1 MSDLKTKIAVLSNV
15 NADFIAR
22 QLKKDFAVCPS
33 IGYGDIWGHLLNTN
47 STLRQFE
54 PKLIFII
61 VDINRLLESAFE
73 PKDRMAIIDD
83 WFGMAESATPT
94 AFEYFISDVIFG
106 GDISDLDE
114 FDNDILENY
123 WLEKLNELLSRHANI
138 HRFSLKKI
146 VTEFGAKNMFD
157 AKMWYMGKLPF
168 SHNGNVQLAAGIKN
182 AIDCF
187 TRVPKKVLVLD
198 LDNTLWGGV
207 LGEDGIEGIALGD
220 DGVGAIYKDAQ
231 RLIKKM
237 QQRGV
242 MLAVSSKN
250 NRSDVEELW
259 RNHSHMLLRAE
270 DFVSIKINW
279 RDKVDNISEMAR
291 ELNLGSASFVF
302 LDDMEAERENVR
314 MRLPEVVVADFPANV
329 EQLPECLESIY
340 ERFFKKLRA
349 TTEDLTKTRQYLE
362 EERRQAAS
370 QGMDYDTFLKSLNLR
385 VKRVDFDEKSKNR
398 IVQLINKTNQF
409 NLTTHRRNLTE
420 IERFLKDGGEIFAY
434 QVSDKFGDYGIVAV
448 ILLDMRIPKID
459 TFLMSCR
466 IMGKRLENFFI
477 DRIENELLHE
487 GFETLKAEYIAS
499 AKNMPVA
506 DFYDGLGYARCAE
519 SEGAVQYSIELQSRP
534 VREFFVTN
542 DGE

>member
-506 DFYDGLGYARCAE
+506 DFYDGLGYVRHE
-519 SEGAVQYSIELQSRP
+519 NDGGTVQYSIELKSRP
-534 VREFFVTN
+534 VRKFFVTN

>member
-47 STLRQFE
+47 STLHQFE
-54 PKLIFII
+54 PKLIFILI
-61 VDINRLLESAFE
+61 DINRLLESAFE
-73 PKDRMAIIDD
+73 PKDRKAIIDD

-94 AFEYFISDVIFG
+94 AFEYFISDVVFD

-114 FDNDILENY
+114 FDNDVLENY
-123 WLEKLNELLSRHANI
+123 WLERLGELLGRHANI

-198 LDNTLWGGV
+198 LDNKLWGGV

-250 NRSDVEELW
+250 NRSDVEELI
-259 RNHSHMLLRAE
+259 RICCSARKILFRSK
-270 DFVSIKINW
+270 SI
-279 RDKVDNISEMAR
+279 
-291 ELNLGSASFVF
+291 
-302 LDDMEAERENVR
+302 
-314 MRLPEVVVADFPANV
+314 
-329 EQLPECLESIY
+329 
-340 ERFFKKLRA
+340 
-349 TTEDLTKTRQYLE
+349 
-362 EERRQAAS
+362 
-370 QGMDYDTFLKSLNLR
+370 
-385 VKRVDFDEKSKNR
+385 
-398 IVQLINKTNQF
+398 
-409 NLTTHRRNLTE
+409 
-420 IERFLKDGGEIFAY
+420 GEIR
-434 QVSDKFGDYGIVAV
+434 ST
-448 ILLDMRIPKID
+448 
-459 TFLMSCR
+459 TFRKWRGS
-466 IMGKRLENFFI
+466 
-477 DRIENELLHE
+477 
-487 GFETLKAEYIAS
+487 
-499 AKNMPVA
+499 
-506 DFYDGLGYARCAE
+506 
-519 SEGAVQYSIELQSRP
+519 
-534 VREFFVTN
+534 
-542 DGE
+542 